1 VGLIADAPPRRRT
14 IGADRADLVADDAVF
29 RLSDVIRV
37 YREADV
43 ETIALRG
50 VDLTIQPGEFVAVMG
65 RSGSGKTTLL
75 NLLAG
80 SDRPTAG
87 RVLFLGKDLA
97 TADDAARSAIRG
109 REIGIVY
116 QSQNLAPML
125 SLLENVRLAAW
136 LAGRPMDDTVA
147 RSALDRVGLAD
158 RAGHRPAQLS
168 GGEQQRGALCCVL
181 AGRPTVLLA
190 DEITGEL
197 DSASAGVVLQLLR
210 DTNRSEGTTVVLVTH
225 DDDVA
230 SHADRIVELRD
241 GRVVADG
248 RPH

>member
-1 VGLIADAPPRRRT
+1 MGVIANAPRGRRT
-14 IGADRADLVADDAVF
+14 IGPGLAAAADDAVF

-65 RSGSGKTTLL
+65 RSGSGKSTLL

-87 RVLFLGKDLA
+87 RVLFLGQDLA
-97 TADDAARSAIRG
+97 TTDDTVRAALRG

-125 SLLENVRLAAW
+125 SLLENVRLGAW
-136 LAGRPMDDTVA
+136 LAGRPLDDPGA
-147 RSALDRVGLAD
+147 RAALDRVGLGH

-168 GGEQQRGALCCVL
+168 GGEQQRAALTCVL

-197 DSASAGVVLQLLR
+197 DSGSADVVLELVR
-210 DTNRSEGTTVVLVTH
+210 DIHASEGTTVILVTH
-225 DDDVA
+225 DDGVA
-230 SHADRIVELRD
+230 GHADRIVEIRD

-248 RPH
+248 SMH

>member
-1 VGLIADAPPRRRT
+1 VGLIADAPRRRT
-14 IGADRADLVADDAVF
+14 IDADRADLVADDAVF

-136 LAGRPMDDTVA
+136 LAGRPVDDAAA

-230 SHADRIVELRD
+230 RHADRIVELRD

-248 RPH
+248 RPQ

>member
-1 VGLIADAPPRRRT
+1 VGVTTDARPSRRTIDTRPTRPDADAP
-14 IGADRADLVADDAVF
+14 VF
-29 RLSDVIRV
+29 RLNDVIRV

-50 VDLTIQPGEFVAVMG
+50 VDLTIARGEFVAVMG
-65 RSGSGKTTLL
+65 RSGSGKSTLL

-87 RVLFLGKDLA
+87 RVLFLGQDLA
-97 TADDAARSAIRG
+97 TVDDAARAAIRG
-109 REIGIVY
+109 RQIGIVY

-125 SLLENVRLAAW
+125 TLLENVRLAAW
-136 LAGRPMDDTVA
+136 LAGRPVDEAGA

-168 GGEQQRGALCCVL
+168 GGEQQRGALSCIL
-181 AGRPTVLLA
+181 AARPTVLLA

-197 DSASAGVVLQLLR
+197 DSASADVVLQLLR
-210 DTNRSEGTTVVLVTH
+210 DTHRSEGTTVALVTH
-225 DDDVA
+225 DRAVA
-230 SHADRIVELRD
+230 GHADRIVELRD
-241 GRVVADG
+241 GRVVGDTTPA
-248 RPH
+248 